1 MKARLV
7 LKPEEALL
15 EPTAIMGDE
24 EGIYF
29 TFMSDLGVISSVLP
43 EPLEPAF
50 PLVSG
55 YIVEIKKPS
64 FGEYYREAML
74 GVYVNVNGTIG
85 MYPLTFLLSGPGAEM
100 ATYLGREKTGLPKKL
115 CENLEDIS
123 IERNG
128 DVLRGTVRRKGSLL
142 MDVSLKLGEYNDPAA
157 GDIYNHPEPGKVTGG
172 TSFYFHTILEPD
184 ETGTVAYRKVN
195 LFSNEAQYT
204 YKSWQKGK
212 VSIRLYSSENDAWGT
227 FPVFANM
234 GGALSVNDLEMKEL
248 YVIANPDP
256 QKTMPKLMSTRFD
269 KVALVK
275 GVE

>member
-1 MKARLV
+1 M
-7 LKPEEALL
+7 
-15 EPTAIMGDE
+15 
-24 EGIYF
+24 
-29 TFMSDLGVISSVLP
+29 
-43 EPLEPAF
+43 
-50 PLVSG
+50 
-55 YIVEIKKPS
+55 
-64 FGEYYREAML
+64 
-74 GVYVNVNGTIG
+74 
-85 MYPLTFLLSGPGAEM
+85 
-100 ATYLGREKTGLPKKL
+100 
-115 CENLEDIS
+115 
-123 IERNG
+123 RN
-128 DVLRGTVRRKGSLL
+128 
-142 MDVSLKLGEYNDPAA
+142 
-157 GDIYNHPEPGKVTGG
+157 